1 VPVLRF
7 ASSDCG
13 PVAQR
18 ADRIC
23 AVTHEFVPPGFPLVR
38 HGRSASTDIRLW
50 FQVLLLLFLVAAASH
65 PQGQGFGTVYI
76 DRQTSMDPVSIE
88 KITIGDELIHPG
100 VMDPR
105 GRVYEPATQFQ
116 ANKDWLKEMSIVL
129 KNRTDKVIV
138 AANIEL
144 WFPDTGDG
152 SNAHPVNLY
161 RISIGQRPDV
171 DLYRHDGT
179 KGPSDSDK
187 PPLWFEP
194 NKTLVIQIA
203 DYFNG
208 IQGTIEERP
217 GDLGSDQP
225 LSRLTRVVVRQMVFC
240 FEDGMRWTDLEGF
253 SIPDFDHPGQF
264 TKQDRGRYFPGNPSQ
279 NWPPSDAPGE
289 ARVTF

>member
-1 VPVLRF
+1 
-7 ASSDCG
+7 
-13 PVAQR
+13 
-18 ADRIC
+18 
-23 AVTHEFVPPGFPLVR
+23 VTHEFVPPGSPLVR

-50 FQVLLLLFLVAAASH
+50 FQVLLLLLLVAAASH
-65 PQGQGFGTVYI
+65 PQDQGFGTVYI

-105 GRVYEPATQFQ
+105 GRVHEPGTQFQ

-138 AANIEL
+138 RAEIEL

-152 SNAHPVNLY
+152 SHAHPVGLY
-161 RISIGQRPDV
+161 PIAVGQRPDI
-171 DLYRHDGT
+171 DLYTGRGGA
-179 KGPSDSDK
+179 KLRSDSDK
-187 PPLWFEP
+187 QPLWFGP
-194 NKTLVIQIA
+194 GKTLVIQIA
-203 DYFNG
+203 DYFKW
-208 IQGTIEERP
+208 IQGTLEERP
-217 GDLGSDQP
+217 SDLGSDQP
-225 LSRLTRVVVRQMVFC
+225 LSRLTRVVVRQMAFYFV
-240 FEDGMRWTDLEGF
+240 DGMRWTDGEGF
-253 SIPDFDHPGQF
+253 SIPDADHPGQF